1 MLDIPTKIK
10 YTIYKLT
17 VRNVKNEKGG
27 ECNVGKKYENEEF
40 LQYLELD
47 SPFTTAGRENFVSGL
62 EAVTLYDATQQAS
75 TQTTQTT
82 QTNTAYDESMTYDM
96 LRQQDIQIPQEI
108 DTVLPAA

>member
-40 LQYLELD
+40 LQYLEIVLKEEFIAD
-47 SPFTTAGRENFVSGL
+47 ISREGNVLCLKFVDGSEYWL
-62 EAVTLYDATQQAS
+62 QAEK
-75 TQTTQTT
+75 
-82 QTNTAYDESMTYDM
+82 NK
-96 LRQQDIQIPQEI
+96 
-108 DTVLPAA
+108 